1 MTLRK
6 YNNYNNHNNKPMC
19 RVGPADEKST
29 ESIYDTIHAKHTFMK
44 DLPAAE
50 RPREK
55 LLMQGPAAL
64 SNAEL
69 LALLLGSG
77 SRSESAVA
85 LAERI
90 LAADGTGILFLN
102 DCTPEELCLIPGIGH
117 AKACTLIAAA
127 ELGRRLMTTPRK
139 KQANVSSP
147 GDIARLF
154 MQSMR
159 HLKKES
165 FKVLLL
171 NVKNEIISIE
181 NISTGSLMSSDA
193 HPREVF
199 MAPLRRGAANVILV
213 HNHPSGS
220 SKPSRDDIEL
230 TRRLALAG
238 EIMGISVLDHIV
250 IGDGEYT
257 SMKRENLF

>member
-6 YNNYNNHNNKPMC
+6 YTDNTNEILPA
-19 RVGPADEKST
+19 RVGPADGKSAGKT
-29 ESIYDTIHAKHTFMK
+29 HVHTSMK
-44 DLPAAE
+44 DLPEAE

-55 LLMQGPAAL
+55 LFINGPASL

-69 LALLLGSG
+69 LAILLGSG
-77 SRSESAVA
+77 TRSQSAVS
-85 LAERI
+85 LAERV
-90 LAADGTGILFLN
+90 LAADGSGILFLN
-102 DCTPEELCLIPGIGH
+102 DCTPEELCSIEGIGP
-117 AKACTLIAAA
+117 AKSAALIASA
-127 ELGRRLMTTPRK
+127 ELGRRLTTTPRE

-147 GDIARLF
+147 DDISKLF
-154 MQSMR
+154 MQNMR
-159 HLKKES
+159 YLKKEC

-181 NISTGSLMSSDA
+181 DVSVGSLMSSDA

-199 MAPLRRGAANVILV
+199 AAPLRRGAANVILV

-220 SKPSRDDIEL
+220 SRPSQDDIDL
-230 TRRLALAG
+230 TQRLSWAG
-238 EIMGISVLDHIV
+238 DIMGIHVLDHII

-257 SMKRENLF
+257 SMKRERLF

>member
-6 YNNYNNHNNKPMC
+6 YKDNTNDILPA
-19 RVGPADEKST
+19 RVGPADGKSAGKT
-29 ESIYDTIHAKHTFMK
+29 HVHTSMK
-44 DLPAAE
+44 DLPEAE

-55 LLMQGPAAL
+55 LFINGPASL

-69 LALLLGSG
+69 LAILLGSG
-77 SRSESAVA
+77 TRSQSAVS
-85 LAERI
+85 LAERV
-90 LAADGTGILFLN
+90 LAADGSGILFLN
-102 DCTPEELCLIPGIGH
+102 DCTPEELCSIEGIGP
-117 AKACTLIAAA
+117 AKSAALIASA
-127 ELGRRLMTTPRK
+127 ELGRRLTTTPRE

-147 GDIARLF
+147 DDISKLF
-154 MQSMR
+154 MQNMR
-159 HLKKES
+159 YLKKEC

-181 NISTGSLMSSDA
+181 DVSVGSLMSSDA

-199 MAPLRRGAANVILV
+199 AAPLRRGAANVILV

-220 SKPSRDDIEL
+220 SRPSQDDIDL
-230 TRRLALAG
+230 TQRLSWAG
-238 EIMGISVLDHIV
+238 DIMGIHVLDHII

-257 SMKRENLF
+257 SMKRERLF

>member
-6 YNNYNNHNNKPMC
+6 YTDNTNDILPA
-19 RVGPADEKST
+19 RVGPADGKSAGKT
-29 ESIYDTIHAKHTFMK
+29 HVHTSMK
-44 DLPAAE
+44 DLPEAE

-55 LLMQGPAAL
+55 LFINGPASL

-69 LALLLGSG
+69 LAILLGSG
-77 SRSESAVA
+77 TRSQSAVA
-85 LAERI
+85 LAERV
-90 LAADGTGILFLN
+90 LAADGSGILFLN
-102 DCTPEELCLIPGIGH
+102 DCTPEELCSIEGIGP
-117 AKACTLIAAA
+117 AKSAALIASA
-127 ELGRRLMTTPRK
+127 ELGRRLTTTPRE

-147 GDIARLF
+147 DDISKLF
-154 MQSMR
+154 MQNMR
-159 HLKKES
+159 YLKKEC

-181 NISTGSLMSSDA
+181 DVSVGSLMSSDA

-199 MAPLRRGAANVILV
+199 AAPLRRGAANVILV

-220 SKPSRDDIEL
+220 SRPSQDDIDL
-230 TRRLALAG
+230 TQRLSWAG
-238 EIMGISVLDHIV
+238 DIMGIHVLDHII

-257 SMKRENLF
+257 SMKRERLF

>member
-6 YNNYNNHNNKPMC
+6 YTDNTNDILPA
-19 RVGPADEKST
+19 RVGPADGKSAGKT
-29 ESIYDTIHAKHTFMK
+29 HVHTSMK
-44 DLPAAE
+44 DLPEAE

-55 LLMQGPAAL
+55 LFINGPASL

-69 LALLLGSG
+69 LAILLGSG
-77 SRSESAVA
+77 TRSQSAVS
-85 LAERI
+85 LAERV
-90 LAADGTGILFLN
+90 LAADGSGILFLN
-102 DCTPEELCLIPGIGH
+102 DCTPEELCSIEGIGP
-117 AKACTLIAAA
+117 AKSAALIASAG
-127 ELGRRLMTTPRK
+127 LGRRLTTTPRE

-147 GDIARLF
+147 DDISKLF
-154 MQSMR
+154 MQNMR
-159 HLKKES
+159 YLKKEC

-181 NISTGSLMSSDA
+181 DVSVGSLMSSDA

-199 MAPLRRGAANVILV
+199 AAPLRRGAANVILV

-220 SKPSRDDIEL
+220 SRPSQDDIDL
-230 TRRLALAG
+230 TQRLSWAG
-238 EIMGISVLDHIV
+238 DIMGIHVLDHII

-257 SMKRENLF
+257 SMKRERLF

>member
-6 YNNYNNHNNKPMC
+6 YTDNTNDILPA
-19 RVGPADEKST
+19 RVGPADGKSAGKT
-29 ESIYDTIHAKHTFMK
+29 HVHTSMK
-44 DLPAAE
+44 DLPEAE

-55 LLMQGPAAL
+55 LFINGPASL

-69 LALLLGSG
+69 LAILLGSG
-77 SRSESAVA
+77 TRSQSAVS
-85 LAERI
+85 LAERV
-90 LAADGTGILFLN
+90 LAADGSGILFLN
-102 DCTPEELCLIPGIGH
+102 DCTPEELCSIEGIGP
-117 AKACTLIAAA
+117 AKSAALIASA
-127 ELGRRLMTTPRK
+127 ELGRRLTTTPRE

-147 GDIARLF
+147 DDISKLF
-154 MQSMR
+154 MQNMR
-159 HLKKES
+159 YLKKEC

-181 NISTGSLMSSDA
+181 DVSVGSLMSSDA

-199 MAPLRRGAANVILV
+199 AAPLRRGAANVILV

-220 SKPSRDDIEL
+220 SRPSQDDIDL
-230 TRRLALAG
+230 TQRLSWAG
-238 EIMGISVLDHIV
+238 DILGIHVLDHII

-257 SMKRENLF
+257 SMKRERLF

>member
-6 YNNYNNHNNKPMC
+6 YTDNTNDILPA
-19 RVGPADEKST
+19 RVGSADGKSAGKT
-29 ESIYDTIHAKHTFMK
+29 YAHTSMK
-44 DLPAAE
+44 DLPEAE

-55 LLMQGPAAL
+55 LFINGPASL

-69 LALLLGSG
+69 LAILLGSG
-77 SRSESAVA
+77 TRSQSAVS
-85 LAERI
+85 LAERV
-90 LAADGTGILFLN
+90 LAADGSGILFLN
-102 DCTPEELCLIPGIGH
+102 DCTPEELCSIEGIGP
-117 AKACTLIAAA
+117 AKSAALIASA
-127 ELGRRLMTTPRK
+127 ELGRRLTTTPRE

-147 GDIARLF
+147 DDISKLF
-154 MQSMR
+154 MQNMR
-159 HLKKES
+159 YLKKEC

-181 NISTGSLMSSDA
+181 DVSVGSLMSSDA

-199 MAPLRRGAANVILV
+199 AAPLRRGAANVILV

-220 SKPSRDDIEL
+220 SRPSQDDIDL
-230 TRRLALAG
+230 TQRLSWAG
-238 EIMGISVLDHIV
+238 DIMGIHVLDHII

-257 SMKRENLF
+257 SMKRERLF

>member
-6 YNNYNNHNNKPMC
+6 YTDNTNDILPA
-19 RVGPADEKST
+19 RVGPADGTSAGKT
-29 ESIYDTIHAKHTFMK
+29 YAHTSMK
-44 DLPAAE
+44 DLPEAE

-55 LLMQGPAAL
+55 LFINGPASL

-69 LALLLGSG
+69 LAILLGSG
-77 SRSESAVA
+77 TRSQSAVS
-85 LAERI
+85 LAERV
-90 LAADGTGILFLN
+90 LAADGSGILFLN
-102 DCTPEELCLIPGIGH
+102 DCTPEELCSIEGIGP
-117 AKACTLIAAA
+117 AKSAALIASA
-127 ELGRRLMTTPRK
+127 ELGRRLTTTPRE

-147 GDIARLF
+147 DDISKLF
-154 MQSMR
+154 MQNMR
-159 HLKKES
+159 YLKKEC

-181 NISTGSLMSSDA
+181 DVSVGSLMSSDA

-199 MAPLRRGAANVILV
+199 AAPLRRGAANVILV

-220 SKPSRDDIEL
+220 SRPSQDDIDL
-230 TRRLALAG
+230 TQRLSWAG
-238 EIMGISVLDHIV
+238 DIMGIHVLDHII

-257 SMKRENLF
+257 SMKRERLF

>member
-6 YNNYNNHNNKPMC
+6 YTDNTNDILPA
-19 RVGPADEKST
+19 RVGPADGKSAGKT
-29 ESIYDTIHAKHTFMK
+29 RAHTSMK
-44 DLPAAE
+44 DLPEAE

-55 LLMQGPAAL
+55 LFINGPASL

-69 LALLLGSG
+69 LAILLGSG
-77 SRSESAVA
+77 TRSQSAVS
-85 LAERI
+85 LAECV
-90 LAADGTGILFLN
+90 LAADGSGILFLN
-102 DCTPEELCLIPGIGH
+102 DCTPEELCSIEGIGP
-117 AKACTLIAAA
+117 AKSAALIASA
-127 ELGRRLMTTPRK
+127 ELGRRLTTTPRE

-147 GDIARLF
+147 DDISKLF
-154 MQSMR
+154 MQNMR
-159 HLKKES
+159 YLKKEC

-181 NISTGSLMSSDA
+181 DVSVGSLMSSDA

-199 MAPLRRGAANVILV
+199 AAPLRRGAANVILV

-220 SKPSRDDIEL
+220 SRPSQDDIDL
-230 TRRLALAG
+230 TQRLSWAG
-238 EIMGISVLDHIV
+238 DIMGIHVLDHII

-257 SMKRENLF
+257 SMKRERLF

>member
-6 YNNYNNHNNKPMC
+6 YTDNTNDILPA
-19 RVGPADEKST
+19 RVGPADGKSAGKT
-29 ESIYDTIHAKHTFMK
+29 HAHTSMK
-44 DLPAAE
+44 DLPEAE

-55 LLMQGPAAL
+55 LFINGPASL

-69 LALLLGSG
+69 LAILLGSG
-77 SRSESAVA
+77 TRSQSAVA
-85 LAERI
+85 LAERV
-90 LAADGTGILFLN
+90 LAADGSGILFLN
-102 DCTPEELCLIPGIGH
+102 DCTPEELCSIEGIGP
-117 AKACTLIAAA
+117 AKSAALIASA
-127 ELGRRLMTTPRK
+127 ELGRRLTTTPRE

-147 GDIARLF
+147 DDISKLF
-154 MQSMR
+154 MQNMR
-159 HLKKES
+159 YLKKEC

-181 NISTGSLMSSDA
+181 DVSVGSLMSSDA

-199 MAPLRRGAANVILV
+199 AAPLRRGAANVILV

-220 SKPSRDDIEL
+220 SRPSQDDIDL
-230 TRRLALAG
+230 TQRLSWAG
-238 EIMGISVLDHIV
+238 DIMGIHVLDHII

-257 SMKRENLF
+257 SMKRERLF

>member
-6 YNNYNNHNNKPMC
+6 YTDNTNDILPA
-19 RVGPADEKST
+19 RVGPADGKSAGKT
-29 ESIYDTIHAKHTFMK
+29 HVHTSMK
-44 DLPAAE
+44 DLPEAE

-55 LLMQGPAAL
+55 LFINGPASL

-69 LALLLGSG
+69 LAILLGSG
-77 SRSESAVA
+77 TRSQSAVS
-85 LAERI
+85 LAERV
-90 LAADGTGILFLN
+90 LAADGSGILFLN
-102 DCTPEELCLIPGIGH
+102 DCTPEELCSIEGIGP
-117 AKACTLIAAA
+117 AKSAALIASA
-127 ELGRRLMTTPRK
+127 ELGRRLTTTPRE

-147 GDIARLF
+147 DDISKLF
-154 MQSMR
+154 MQNMR
-159 HLKKES
+159 YLKKEC

-181 NISTGSLMSSDA
+181 DVYVGSLMSSDA

-199 MAPLRRGAANVILV
+199 AAPLRRGAANVILV

-220 SKPSRDDIEL
+220 SRPSQDDIDL
-230 TRRLALAG
+230 TQRLSWAG
-238 EIMGISVLDHIV
+238 DIMGIHVLDHII

-257 SMKRENLF
+257 SMKRERLF

>member
-6 YNNYNNHNNKPMC
+6 YTDNTNDIIPA
-19 RVGPADEKST
+19 RVGQADGKSAGKT
-29 ESIYDTIHAKHTFMK
+29 HVHTSMK
-44 DLPAAE
+44 DLPEAE

-55 LLMQGPAAL
+55 LFINGPASL

-69 LALLLGSG
+69 LAILLGSG
-77 SRSESAVA
+77 TRSQSAVA
-85 LAERI
+85 LAERV
-90 LAADGTGILFLN
+90 LAADGSGILFLN
-102 DCTPEELCLIPGIGH
+102 DCTPEELCSIEGIGP
-117 AKACTLIAAA
+117 AKSAALIASA
-127 ELGRRLMTTPRK
+127 ELGRRLTTTPRE

-147 GDIARLF
+147 DDISKLF
-154 MQSMR
+154 MQNMR
-159 HLKKES
+159 YLKKEC

-181 NISTGSLMSSDA
+181 DVSVGSLMSSDA

-199 MAPLRRGAANVILV
+199 AAPLRRGAANVILV

-220 SKPSRDDIEL
+220 SRPSQDDIDL
-230 TRRLALAG
+230 TQRLSWAG
-238 EIMGISVLDHIV
+238 DIMGIHVLDHII

-257 SMKRENLF
+257 SMKRERLF

>member
-6 YNNYNNHNNKPMC
+6 YTDNTNDILPA
-19 RVGPADEKST
+19 RVGPADGKSAGKT
-29 ESIYDTIHAKHTFMK
+29 HEQTSMK
-44 DLPAAE
+44 DLPEAE

-55 LLMQGPAAL
+55 LFINGPASL

-69 LALLLGSG
+69 LAILLGSG
-77 SRSESAVA
+77 TRSQSAVS
-85 LAERI
+85 LAERV
-90 LAADGTGILFLN
+90 LAADGSGILFLN
-102 DCTPEELCLIPGIGH
+102 DCTPEELCSIEGIGP
-117 AKACTLIAAA
+117 AKSAALIASA
-127 ELGRRLMTTPRK
+127 ELGRRLTTTPRE

-147 GDIARLF
+147 DDISKLF
-154 MQSMR
+154 MQNMR
-159 HLKKES
+159 YLKKEC

-181 NISTGSLMSSDA
+181 DVSVGSLMSSDA

-199 MAPLRRGAANVILV
+199 AAPLRRGAANVILV

-220 SKPSRDDIEL
+220 SRPSQDDIDL
-230 TRRLALAG
+230 TQRLSWAG
-238 EIMGISVLDHIV
+238 DIMGIHVLDHII

-257 SMKRENLF
+257 SMKRERLF

>member
-6 YNNYNNHNNKPMC
+6 YTDNTNDILPA
-19 RVGPADEKST
+19 RVGPVDGKSAGKT
-29 ESIYDTIHAKHTFMK
+29 HVHTSMK
-44 DLPAAE
+44 DLPEAE

-55 LLMQGPAAL
+55 LFINGPASL

-69 LALLLGSG
+69 LAILLGSG
-77 SRSESAVA
+77 TRSQSAVA
-85 LAERI
+85 LAERV
-90 LAADGTGILFLN
+90 LAADGSGILFLN
-102 DCTPEELCLIPGIGH
+102 DCTPEELCSIEGIGP
-117 AKACTLIAAA
+117 AKSAALIASA
-127 ELGRRLMTTPRK
+127 ELGRRLTTTPRE

-147 GDIARLF
+147 DDISKLF
-154 MQSMR
+154 MQNMR
-159 HLKKES
+159 YLKKEC

-181 NISTGSLMSSDA
+181 DVSVGSLMSSDA

-199 MAPLRRGAANVILV
+199 AAPLRRGAANVILV

-220 SKPSRDDIEL
+220 SRPSQDDIDL
-230 TRRLALAG
+230 TQRLSWAG
-238 EIMGISVLDHIV
+238 DIMGIHVLDHII

-257 SMKRENLF
+257 SMKRERLF